1 MKSDAHN
8 LERWISLSLRFGVW
22 GSAVLMASGLIM
34 TAVQSGSNPA
44 TTDNPTLSDLFGKF
58 LSGALDGI
66 AIMDAGLILLMF
78 TPFLRVLTAL
88 AGFVSEKDT
97 KFSIISLVVFLMLAG
112 ELVYSLR

>member
-1 MKSDAHN
+1 MKSNAHN

-22 GSAVLMASGLIM
+22 GSAVLMASGLLM

-44 TTDNPTLSDLFGKF
+44 ATDNPTLGDLFGKF
-58 LSGALDGI
+58 SSGAVDGV
-66 AIMDAGLILLMF
+66 AIMGAGLILLMF
-78 TPFLRVLTAL
+78 TPILRVLTAL
-88 AGFVSEKDT
+88 AGFVLEKDT

>member
-8 LERWISLSLRFGVW
+8 VERWISLSLRFGVW

-34 TAVQSGSNPA
+34 TAVQSGSNTA

-58 LSGALDGI
+58 WSGALDGL
-66 AIMDAGLILLMF
+66 AIMDAGLVLLMF
-78 TPFLRVLTAL
+78 TPFLRVLAAL
-88 AGFVSEKDT
+88 AGFVSEKDM
-97 KFSIISLVVFLMLAG
+97 KFSLISLAIFLMLTG